1 MTTAG
6 LVLAAG
12 EGKRFGGPKAPYV
25 HNGQRLV
32 DRAVQ
37 VLAEAGCDPVFV
49 VLGAWLGE
57 IPNATVLENQNWKSG
72 MGSSLQVGLARLNAE
87 SEIDEV
93 LVSLVDLPGLTS
105 AAVTRVVNTPGE
117 IVVASYDGKRGHPVK
132 FARAT
137 WPELA
142 NSATGDQGARSFIA
156 NHPEE
161 IVLVEVGDIATGED
175 MDERPNQ
182 LR

>member
-57 IPNATVLENQNWKSG
+57 VPNATVLENQNWKSG
-72 MGSSLQVGLARLNAE
+72 MGSSLQVGLATLNGE

-93 LVSLVDLPGLTS
+93 QFDYIFSKSVVFTFFSTDNPFFKQFLEGVKGRKLHLYDLYCNWKIHLS
-105 AAVTRVVNTPGE
+105 
-117 IVVASYDGKRGHPVK
+117 
-132 FARAT
+132 
-137 WPELA
+137 
-142 NSATGDQGARSFIA
+142 
-156 NHPEE
+156 
-161 IVLVEVGDIATGED
+161 
-175 MDERPNQ
+175 
-182 LR
+182 

>member
-57 IPNATVLENQNWKSG
+57 VPNASVLENQNWSTG
-72 MGSSLQVGLARLNAE
+72 MGSSLQVGLNHLNGE

-105 AAVTRVVNTPGE
+105 AAVARVVNSPGE
-117 IVVASYDGKRGHPVK
+117 IVVACYDGKRGHPVK
-132 FARAT
+132 FARSA
-137 WPELA
+137 WPELST
-142 NSATGDQGARSFIA
+142 SATGDQGARSFIA
-156 NHPEE
+156 NHPDE
-161 IVLVEVGDIATGED
+161 IVLIEVGDVATGED
-175 MDERPNQ
+175 MDERPS
-182 LR
+182 

>member
-57 IPNATVLENQNWKSG
+57 VPNATVLENQNWKSG
-72 MGSSLQVGLARLNAE
+72 MGSSLQVGLATLNGE

-105 AAVTRVVNTPGE
+105 AAVTRVVN
-117 IVVASYDGKRGHPVK
+117 SLVK
-132 FARAT
+132 L
-137 WPELA
+137 WLLA
-142 NSATGDQGARSFIA
+142 MTES
-156 NHPEE
+156 
-161 IVLVEVGDIATGED
+161 VGI
-175 MDERPNQ
+175 Q
-182 LR
+182 LSLHEPLGLSSPRVQRVTKAHDLLSQIIQKKLF

>member
-1 MTTAG
+1 MKTI
-6 LVLAAG
+6 
-12 EGKRFGGPKAPYV
+12 
-25 HNGQRLV
+25 NS
-32 DRAVQ
+32 
-37 VLAEAGCDPVFV
+37 
-49 VLGAWLGE
+49 
-57 IPNATVLENQNWKSG
+57 VLEKQIGFFSFLLAFIVFYSG
-72 MGSSLQVGLARLNAE
+72 SVRGLLASDLSSPEVVHLTQSSKDQSDLHQQQATIFNAISEVETVE

-105 AAVTRVVNTPGE
+105 AAVARVVNSPGE
-117 IVVASYDGKRGHPVK
+117 IVVACYDGKRGHPVK

-142 NSATGDQGARSFIA
+142 TSATGDQGARSFIA

-175 MDERPNQ
+175 MDERPS
-182 LR
+182 